1 MSNRRQTGKRA
12 DRFPLWR
19 HKGTGLW
26 CKKHK
31 VEFHYFGADK
41 DAAQNRYLAE
51 WPDIIA
57 GRVPRARAL
66 GQVGSVVAAV
76 KPALPVGGAAV
87 GISVRRPLTLCRAP
101 VQLPLSPYR
110 DE

>member
-31 VEFHYFGADK
+31 GEFHYFGADK
-41 DAAQNRYLAE
+41 DAAQKRYLAE

-57 GRVPRARAL
+57 GRVPRAQA
-66 GQVGSVVAAV
+66 GSVT
-76 KPALPVGGAAV
+76 
-87 GISVRRPLTLCRAP
+87 VRQLVNTFLTSKRDRVDSGELSAQTWAEYHRACE
-101 VQLPLSPYR
+101 R
-110 DE
+110 